1 MSRRSDTVVG
11 ESVFIDESNGDGEMV
26 YDSLHPL
33 LAARRIMKPSQA
45 CGSSSKEKMFPLLRY
60 FSLASLASVMF
71 TIVVLGAL
79 HHNAE
84 RKQLLDI
91 GQSNHVALTQTL
103 ANALRPQFRD
113 LTELARTLDNEA
125 LRQHADK
132 TALQSRVIEAMRN
145 TQVVKLKL
153 YDLNGRTIF
162 STDPSQIGKN
172 YRDNPAFISAAKGNP
187 MSELT
192 HRDHFSTFDRELENL
207 DVLSSYV
214 ALRTGQSEPIEGV
227 VEVYS
232 NVTGWVERTDRLA
245 NLVTFYTV
253 SMLVLLYAAL
263 FVIVQRAD
271 RLLRIQYDEL
281 TRSGS
286 ELRIAATTFEIQQ
299 CMMVTD
305 PQGVIVRI
313 NLAFRTCTGYSSEQA
328 IGQSLRLIA
337 SGRHGEDFFEA
348 MWNVARETGSWQ
360 GEIWNRR
367 QSGEIYLDWLTI
379 CAVYGPGREITHF
392 IATMMDITQRKKD
405 EERVSLLAFY
415 DPLTQLPNRRLLQD
429 RLQHA
434 MTTSARTQQWGA
446 VMFIDLDHFKAVND
460 TLGHEIGDLML
471 QEVAQRLQ
479 SSLRNSDSA
488 ARLGGDEF
496 IVMLENL
503 DLQHDA
509 ARAQARLIGEK
520 LLEKVNQPCTLAGHD
535 CKIGASIGIALFGA
549 QDRSVSEILK
559 KADKA
564 MYQVKAAQRN
574 SVQIFE
580 VDFKTGLSAPTP
592 RSAQARLS

>member
-1 MSRRSDTVVG
+1 
-11 ESVFIDESNGDGEMV
+11 
-26 YDSLHPL
+26 
-33 LAARRIMKPSQA
+33 
-45 CGSSSKEKMFPLLRY
+45 MFPLLRY
-60 FSLASLASVMF
+60 FSLASLISVIF

-79 HHNAE
+79 HHDAE
-84 RKQLLDI
+84 REQLLDI

-113 LTELARTLDNEA
+113 LAKLAQTLDNES
-125 LRQHADK
+125 LRQHAVI
-132 TALQSRVIEAMRN
+132 TALQPRVIEAMRN

-162 STDPSQIGKN
+162 STDPSQIGKD
-172 YRDNPAFISAAKGNP
+172 YRDNPAFISAANGDP

-214 ALRTGQSEPIEGV
+214 ALRTGRSEPIEGV

-232 NVTGWVERTDRLA
+232 DVTDWVERTDRQA
-245 NLVTFYTV
+245 NLVTLYTV
-253 SMLVLLYAAL
+253 SMLGLLYGAL
-263 FVIVQRAD
+263 FVIVRRAD

-286 ELRIAATTFEIQQ
+286 ELRIAAATFEIQQ
-299 CMMVTD
+299 CMVVTD
-305 PQGVIVRI
+305 PQGIIVRI
-313 NLAFRTCTGYSSEQA
+313 NLAFSACTGYNSEQA

-337 SGRHGEDFFEA
+337 SGRHGEDFFAA
-348 MWNVARETGSWQ
+348 MWTTIRRTGTWQ

-379 CAVYGPGREITHF
+379 SAVYGPGREVTHF

-405 EERVSLLAFY
+405 EERISLLAFY

-479 SSLRNSDSA
+479 SSLRSSDSA

-503 DLQHDA
+503 DLQHEA
-509 ARAQARLIGEK
+509 ARAQALLIGEK
-520 LLEKVNQPCTLAGHD
+520 LLEKVTQPCTLAGHD
-535 CKIGASIGIALFGA
+535 CDIGASIGIALFGA

-559 KADKA
+559 RADKA
-564 MYQVKAAQRN
+564 MYQVKGGQLK
-574 SVQIFE
+574 SVRIFE
-580 VDFKTGLSAPTP
+580 ADFRTGLSAPTP
-592 RSAQARLS
+592 KSAQARSG